1 MRSFAFIAVVLS
13 ALLCSPALAA
23 NQAGHDRGPQSS
35 HAAKAMGF
43 DQDKT
48 THHFYLYEDGGAIDV
63 AVKDA
68 ADTANR
74 DAIRSHLPHIA
85 MMFGQGNFETPMV
98 VHDTKNVPGAAALT
112 KWKDAIKY
120 TYTETPRGGRVDI
133 LTGNRDALAAVHEFL
148 TFQIQDHK
156 TGDPIA
162 VRKR

>member
-1 MRSFAFIAVVLS
+1 MRSFAVLVACSTIVCSSVV
-13 ALLCSPALAA
+13 AA
-23 NQAGHDRGPQSS
+23 QSTHDRGPQSS
-35 HAAKAMGF
+35 HAARAMGF

-120 TYTETPRGGRVDI
+120 TYAETPRGGRVDI
-133 LTGNRDALAAVHEFL
+133 LTSNRDALAAVHEFL

-156 TGDPIA
+156 TGDPLT